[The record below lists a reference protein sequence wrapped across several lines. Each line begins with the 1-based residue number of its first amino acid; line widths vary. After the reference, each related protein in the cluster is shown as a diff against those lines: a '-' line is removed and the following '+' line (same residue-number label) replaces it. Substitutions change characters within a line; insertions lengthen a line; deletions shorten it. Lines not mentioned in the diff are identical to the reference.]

1 MREKKLE
8 IFSSAL
14 LLYTN
19 DSTEAQEVNQL
30 SQSSIA
36 SHKQI
41 PTYFDKNKIHFIRNL
56 KY

>member
-41 PTYFDKNKIHFIRNL
+41 PTYFDKNKIHFILNL